1 MRAIEDGNVQ
11 LIEML
16 IQQGAD
22 INHKCGFG
30 VVPLLVAVRNDD
42 IQTVNLLLEH
52 GADPNFCTQKH
63 AKGKTILMESVQR
76 NNKEI
81 TEALLNA
88 NARVNDITKIS
99 GNSAL
104 ILATVHGSIEC
115 IKILLQRGSN
125 LDHQNYNGET
135 ALCMAAILGSVESIE
150 ILLQHNA
157 SINVQDF
164 CKRTPLMYAAI
175 GNHANCMKVLISAG
189 ASLDITDE
197 EKNDALVLSLI
208 NSEDDTCPLIL
219 IRSGCSLHNVTM
231 SGYTPLQICVRHDRL
246 PIIKEMIKHGVN
258 LNQCPFNHTALW
270 NATEQ
275 CDEECVKIL
284 LKAKAC
290 PNIGDPPL
298 VIAARY
304 WDNFN
309 CVKMLLE
316 AGADVNRTDDHWGSF
331 IQAGVHQ
338 GSYEVV
344 KAALEACSDINIS
357 PIDLI
362 FPGIY
367 NEDAIMML
375 FAASEECSYFSST
388 NAPKCIVET
397 KTDFSLLNKCRTAIC
412 QQLGVARPKCNMF
425 RLVKLLPLPNMIK
438 NYLLFDVTL

>member
-1 MRAIEDGNVQ
+1 MRAIKDGNVQ

-16 IQQGAD
+16 IQHGAD

-30 VVPLLVAVRNDD
+30 VVPLLIAVCNDD

-99 GNSAL
+99 RNSAL
-104 ILATVHGSIEC
+104 ILATVHESIEC
-115 IKILLQRGSN
+115 LKILLQGGSN
-125 LDHQNYNGET
+125 LDQQNFNGET

-157 SINVQDF
+157 SIDVQDF

-275 CDEECVKIL
+275 CDEECVKTL

-309 CVKMLLE
+309 FVKMLLK

-338 GSYEVV
+338 GS
-344 KAALEACSDINIS
+344 
-357 PIDLI
+357 
-362 FPGIY
+362 
-367 NEDAIMML
+367 
-375 FAASEECSYFSST
+375 
-388 NAPKCIVET
+388 
-397 KTDFSLLNKCRTAIC
+397 
-412 QQLGVARPKCNMF
+412 
-425 RLVKLLPLPNMIK
+425 
-438 NYLLFDVTL
+438 